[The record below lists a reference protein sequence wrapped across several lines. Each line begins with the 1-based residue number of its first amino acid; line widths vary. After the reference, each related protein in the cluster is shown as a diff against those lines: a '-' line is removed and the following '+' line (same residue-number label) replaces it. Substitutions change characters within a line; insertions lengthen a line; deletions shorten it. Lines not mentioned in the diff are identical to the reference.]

1 LFISA
6 VPERERDNIC
16 SYQQITQKSKLD
28 PRNWTDLNLA
38 STTHDVFILES
49 RIDQEHKKAKKK
61 RYTGTPCTLLGGTTV
76 NQAYQFIK

>member
-16 SYQQITQKSKLD
+16 SYQQITQKSKLG
-28 PRNWTDLNLA
+28 PGNRTDLNLA

-61 RYTGTPCTLLGGTTV
+61 KIHWNTVHTPRRHHSEPS
-76 NQAYQFIK
+76 IPIH